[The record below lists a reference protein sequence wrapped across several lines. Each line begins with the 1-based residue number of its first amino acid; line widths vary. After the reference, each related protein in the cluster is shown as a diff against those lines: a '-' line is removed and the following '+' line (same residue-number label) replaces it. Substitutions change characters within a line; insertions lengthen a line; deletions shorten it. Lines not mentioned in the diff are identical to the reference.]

1 MPSDSTTA
9 TLQAATPGRGHPMRN
24 FWLDACRAAAIS
36 MVLISHGRHFLTPV
50 WSGAEAFR
58 IGGFL
63 GVELFFVLS
72 GFLVG
77 SIVWRHFGDAS
88 SGAPWL
94 KTFLARRWLRTLPNF
109 FLFLAVNLVMI
120 QSGFAP
126 GNAVDLLWFP
136 VFMQNLAWSHPAA
149 FGEAWSLSVE
159 EIFYLLL
166 PLLLIAA
173 QRYLPGRDTARKFL
187 IVVSA
192 MILLPLLL
200 RAIAVIWG
208 DPSWDAGIRKIVI
221 FRLDALMIG
230 VLAGWLE
237 HRYDVSR
244 KIGAVSCAGL
254 ALALLAWIAWTFR
267 QGPGFLDQDFIARV
281 WLFPVTSLSF
291 ALLLLA
297 GLWTVRAP
305 QRGGPLIQTCARS
318 SYALYLSHM
327 PVFYLMAAIAGYPG
341 EEDPAGAAARWVF
354 YIVASLMLA
363 NAVER
368 WFERPV
374 LTWRDRVFA
383 DPATAENEPERGR
396 SGWWPGN

>member
-1 MPSDSTTA
+1 
-9 TLQAATPGRGHPMRN
+9 MRN

-58 IGGFL
+58 LGGFL

-77 SIVWRHFGDAS
+77 RIVWRYFGDAR
-88 SGAPWL
+88 SGTSWL

-109 FLFLAVNLVMI
+109 FLFLAVNLGLMR
-120 QSGFAP
+120 SGFAP
-126 GNAVDLLWFP
+126 GNVIDLLWFP
-136 VFMQNLAWSHPAA
+136 VFMQNLAWPHPAA

-166 PLLLIAA
+166 PLLLIAGH
-173 QRYLPGRDTARKFL
+173 RYLPGRDTARKFV

-200 RAIAVIWG
+200 RAVAVIWA
-208 DPSWDAGIRKIVI
+208 DPAWDAGIRKIVI

-237 HRYDVSR
+237 DRYDVSR

-254 ALALLAWIAWTFR
+254 ALALLAWIAWTFV
-267 QGPGFLDQDFIARV
+267 QGPDFLDQDFTARV

-297 GLWTVRAP
+297 GLKTMRP
-305 QRGGPLIQTCARS
+305 LRCGGSLIRSCARS

-341 EEDPAGAAARWVF
+341 GEDPAGAVARWSIF
-354 YIVASLMLA
+354 IVVSLMLA

-368 WFERPV
+368 WFERPI
-374 LTWRDRVFA
+374 LIWRDRIFK
-383 DPATAENEPERGR
+383 DSATAENALERGR
-396 SGWWPGN
+396 SAW